1 MAAALP
7 TSFSLPAVTPPA
19 PTPSLPLRVSQYEQK
34 MPLFSPSSTG
44 LGPNLCLENSLGFL
58 SWLLILVCTL
68 LIINSE
74 FSLHLEFAGLASLG

>member
-1 MAAALP
+1 
-7 TSFSLPAVTPPA
+7 
-19 PTPSLPLRVSQYEQK
+19 

-44 LGPNLCLENSLGFL
+44 LGPDLCLENSLGFV

-68 LIINSE
+68 LIINSD